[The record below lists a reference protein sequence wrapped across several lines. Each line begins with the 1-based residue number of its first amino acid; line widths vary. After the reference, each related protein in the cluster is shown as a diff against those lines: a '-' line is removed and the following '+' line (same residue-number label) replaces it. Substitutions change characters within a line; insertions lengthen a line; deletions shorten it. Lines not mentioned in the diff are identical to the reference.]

1 MSGVGEVPACLGGG
15 SVWGRVCGILSTIRA
30 RGGKRGGGASA
41 CS

>member
-15 SVWGRVCGILSTIRA
+15 SVWGRVCGILST
-30 RGGKRGGGASA
+30 RGGKGGASA